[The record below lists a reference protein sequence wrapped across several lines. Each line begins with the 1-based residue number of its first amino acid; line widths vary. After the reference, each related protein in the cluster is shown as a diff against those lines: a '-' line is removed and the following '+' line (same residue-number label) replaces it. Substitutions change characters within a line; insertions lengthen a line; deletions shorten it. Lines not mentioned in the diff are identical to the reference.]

1 MNQERSRDRDK
12 SSWHR
17 GNNRIAR
24 SQNQV
29 KQIRR
34 SSDYYQITRLRQL
47 FGCSYFSR
55 GLAWGASVS
64 ITAVFS
70 AMGGGALT
78 KIDAVE
84 RAIVQTIDVA
94 WQSRSPKQL
103 SLTRPLNVLLIETA
117 SDSDSIVDSI
127 GGRSQILLLRLEP
140 QLNYAQIINI
150 PLNSSVT
157 IPGYG
162 RGIVRDA
169 DEFGGTKL
177 LAQTV
182 GQLLNMRVDRYVR
195 ATPEVFQQLI
205 ASGAIT
211 LDDCKLSA
219 NCSAGIEQIA
229 RQQTAVETI
238 RQRLNIPHYVTNFQE
253 ALLVAKPNLDTNLTQ
268 QNLLAIANFVGEL
281 EPNSIEVDLPSP
293 YVPGKTLAS
302 KRSRQSTSTQPQPIP
317 SEAETVSKYSRG
329 DSVAVQNTTNNPE
342 LGMRVVAYLRQQ
354 NFRDVYLIEHLP
366 LKLDRTR
373 IVAPHTQVATA
384 NYIQQ
389 VLGFGNLKAT
399 DLQQRLT
406 LQIGKDARYL
416 PLNY

>member
-1 MNQERSRDRDK
+1 MNLRRSRDRDK
-12 SSWHR
+12 SSWHQR
-17 GNNRIAR
+17 NNRIAR

-34 SSDYYQITRLRQL
+34 SSDNYQITRSRQL
-47 FGCSYFSR
+47 LRFWLQRYGCSYFSR
-55 GLAWGASVS
+55 GLAWGIIVS
-64 ITAVFS
+64 LTAVFS

-84 RAIVQTIDVA
+84 Q
-94 WQSRSPKQL
+94 
-103 SLTRPLNVLLIETA
+103 
-117 SDSDSIVDSI
+117 
-127 GGRSQILLLRLEP
+127 
-140 QLNYAQIINI
+140 
-150 PLNSSVT
+150 
-157 IPGYG
+157 
-162 RGIVRDA
+162 
-169 DEFGGTKL
+169 
-177 LAQTV
+177 
-182 GQLLNMRVDRYVR
+182 
-195 ATPEVFQQLI
+195 
-205 ASGAIT
+205 
-211 LDDCKLSA
+211 
-219 NCSAGIEQIA
+219 
-229 RQQTAVETI
+229 
-238 RQRLNIPHYVTNFQE
+238 
-253 ALLVAKPNLDTNLTQ
+253 
-268 QNLLAIANFVGEL
+268 AIANFVGEL
-281 EPNSIEVDLPSP
+281 ESNSIEVDLPSP

-354 NFRDVYLIEHLP
+354 NFRDVYLVEHLP